1 MGATRCGRE
10 HAHGPAPQ
18 WPRGLR
24 ANPGRLTRRELG
36 ALAPFMGVGPIHLRN
51 PTTSSE
57 EVAAARSPLSP
68 SFACCLRTANSA
80 SCASDSGLSQ
90 TQRAGSDIESQ
101 PAADPRTYLTR
112 RTSPTGET
120 MTHGRHSDRVDQAPT
135 AVQPETRCLRTR
147 PILRVAV
154 PAPQS
159 ARSALGH
166 GSGGRPL
173 ALVDPSPRFA
183 RSLGDDAL
191 VRPPSSALAGGAIAS
206 GHAAG
211 RCDGETA
218 GAKDL
223 CSCWRKRARVAA
235 CVRNRQRDRCQAA
248 AALVL
253 TTSGHLASTGRP
265 EFGRGALADPVR
277 AFRA

>member
-183 RSLGDDAL
+183 RSRWRRCARAPTELSPRRRRDRFGPRRRAL
-191 VRPPSSALAGGAIAS
+191 R
-206 GHAAG
+206 
-211 RCDGETA
+211 
-218 GAKDL
+218 
-223 CSCWRKRARVAA
+223 WRDCR
-235 CVRNRQRDRCQAA
+235 RQRPVFMLAQASPRGCLCPQPA
-248 AALVL
+248 A
-253 TTSGHLASTGRP
+253 
-265 EFGRGALADPVR
+265 
-277 AFRA
+277 